1 MCSSVQP
8 VCSYTHVDFRIWN
21 LVVVA
26 LKSVSF
32 ARLKVTAFVWSV
44 GSPWSRWS
52 NPRSAQ
58 MWSRLAPFTQQRVN
72 IRGVDSV
79 GSCVRAFTHNSPTA
93 ITQAPEAKET
103 LAAAGGRLWQQV
115 AAKKPPRTWNLLF
128 LQVQTHTDKDQ
139 EDQDRDQA
147 GVLWLWGQR
156 GGRRRGGSGR
166 WRAGEEQLQDQV
178 LWLWRPERERQWR
191 WELSAEREKGQ
202 ESSCSTGL
210 SQLQRGQPSY
220 QRLSG
225 QPSQQQ
231 HWSVVLVNM
240 QNLCPAL
247 QSCIHR
253 CPLSRLQ
260 FDFPTDAFDFSDE
273 PSPGA
278 TEGHKGRPGKSS
290 DKSKDTG
297 TGLKKIFSGPKKVL
311 ERFIICLFCSNEVT
325 WSSVWVSLSVS
336 HVHLKLLRQP
346 SSHVYF
352 SFICPS
358 EQLAYTNRAKRRVKT
373 KH

>member
-103 LAAAGGRLWQQV
+103 LAAAGERLWQQV

-240 QNLCPAL
+240 QNLCSLAY
-247 QSCIHR
+247 
-253 CPLSRLQ
+253 
-260 FDFPTDAFDFSDE
+260 TDALWAVYNLI
-273 PSPGA
+273 SPQMLL
-278 TEGHKGRPGKSS
+278 TFLMNP
-290 DKSKDTG
+290 
-297 TGLKKIFSGPKKVL
+297 VL
-311 ERFIICLFCSNEVT
+311 EPPRDIKDAQENQVISPKTLALALKR
-325 WSSVWVSLSVS
+325 SSVDLKRYWSVSLSVYS
-336 HVHLKLLRQP
+336 AVMK
-346 SSHVYF
+346 
-352 SFICPS
+352 
-358 EQLAYTNRAKRRVKT
+358 
-373 KH
+373 